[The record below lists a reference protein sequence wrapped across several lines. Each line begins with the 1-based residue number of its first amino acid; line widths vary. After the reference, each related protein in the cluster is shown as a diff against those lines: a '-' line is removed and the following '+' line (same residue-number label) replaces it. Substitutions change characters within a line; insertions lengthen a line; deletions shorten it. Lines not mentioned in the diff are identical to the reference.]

1 MKQVGKVKFTMNYRV
16 IRTLR
21 RTISLEITRDLRIVV
36 RAPLHVSDSEIRR
49 FVDEHQDWISVH
61 LDKQKIRLEN
71 KIRLTEEQRY
81 LLRVL
86 AEDELPKKVRH
97 FGGLMNLLP
106 DRVGITGARTRLG
119 SCGSNRHINFSMYLM
134 LYPEPLIDYVVVH
147 ELAHLRYARQD
158 KAFYGLIAQDMP
170 DYRERWLQKR
180 KLDVL

>member
-1 MKQVGKVKFTMNYRV
+1 MKQVGKVKFTMNYQV
-16 IRTLR
+16 IRTQR

-106 DRVGITGARTRLG
+106 DRVGITEREQDWEAAVQPAYQ
-119 SCGSNRHINFSMYLM
+119 FF
-134 LYPEPLIDYVVVH
+134 YVFDA
-147 ELAHLRYARQD
+147 LSGTAD
-158 KAFYGLIAQDMP
+158 
-170 DYRERWLQKR
+170 
-180 KLDVL
+180 